1 MKKGVLFM
9 KRRV

>member
-1 MKKGVLFM
+1 M